1 MFKKILVSSFL
12 LLLIVIFTKSV
23 FAETERPNALNKQS
37 GKTIGTVGDVSTRQA
52 SPKFDNP
59 SYIWIQEIIVPI
71 ISLIML
77 AFFITQSVRGGAF
90 TFGALLY
97 ISATTMFWQ
106 EWYADWGAYLL
117 FNPAFSLMPWGSTL
131 WTAPNKPWAIILSYG
146 PFFATIYLLM
156 LALINKF
163 HKKYPNLGKNR
174 WILVVV
180 IPSFY
185 LFDLLVEG
193 FAASQGWWSYTDYIG
208 PAIATDRGNF
218 PVVYPIALFVLYG
231 VITTWILGM
240 RGPDER
246 VRFESWFGVDHIQAG
261 FGRELARL
269 GVWILVMNGLF
280 LLFSTGPFVAV
291 RALFGHASTLV
302 P

>member
-1 MFKKILVSSFL
+1 MLH
-12 LLLIVIFTKSV
+12 
-23 FAETERPNALNKQS
+23 
-37 GKTIGTVGDVSTRQA
+37 
-52 SPKFDNP
+52 FDNP
-59 SYIWIQEIIVPI
+59 SFIWIQEIIIPI
-71 ISLIML
+71 ISIIML
-77 AFFITQSVRGGAF
+77 TLFIRQSFRAKAL

-106 EWYADWGAYLL
+106 EWYCDWGAYLL

-146 PFFATIYLLM
+146 PFFTTIYLLM

-163 HKKYPNLGKNR
+163 HNKYPNLEKNR

-185 LFDLLVEG
+185 LFDLLFEG

-208 PAIATDRGNF
+208 PALATERGNF
-218 PVVYPIALFVLYG
+218 PVVYPIILFVFYG
-231 VITTWILGM
+231 LITTWMLL
-240 RGPDER
+240 RNSPDER
-246 VRFESWFGVDHIQAG
+246 VRFESWFGVEGIKAG
-261 FGRELARL
+261 WKRELTRL
-269 GVWILVMNGLF
+269 VAWIVVMNGLF
-280 LLFSTGPFVAV
+280 IIFLSGPLVAV
-291 RALFGHASTLV
+291 RELFGNPSLLV